1 MQAGQDSGILH
12 WSMFLRSNTRIKDG
26 KEHRYYRV
34 VESRRL
40 QSGKVAQ
47 RQVLYLGE
55 INDSQQA
62 AWRRTLEVFDEAE
75 QRITPLSLFPED
87 RPVPADAIDSVQVK
101 LGEMKL
107 ERARPYGNCWLGCE
121 LWRQLELDRFWSE
134 KLPQGREGVA
144 WPQVLELLVVN
155 RLIEPG
161 SEFRLHR
168 HWFDHS
174 AMDVLLGQDFAVAE
188 KDRLYR
194 CLDRVLEHKQ
204 DLFVH
209 LQQRWKDLF
218 DAEFDLL
225 LYDLTSTYVEG
236 EAEQNPKARHGYSRD
251 RRPDCKQV
259 VIALVVT
266 PAGFP
271 LAYEVMDG
279 NTSDKTTLRG
289 FLDTHRK
296 PVRQSAAGVADGP
309 RNSDRG
315 SAGRKCERREQE
327 MFYLVGTSRAKVKQY
342 EKQWLELPWQKV
354 RESVEVKL
362 FAQDGELYVL
372 AKSEGRQ
379 AKEIAMRRKKL
390 ARLLRKLRAMR
401 RSCPKRDQL
410 LMRVGAAKTDAGR
423 AFGFVKINLP
433 TAGQEVT
440 RETFTF
446 RLDKAK
452 LKEAELRDGH
462 YLLRTNLVAEDP
474 AVLWD
479 RYMQL
484 TQIEAAFK
492 CLKSELGI
500 RPIHHQLEH
509 RVDAHILVAFLA
521 YCLTVTLKHRLRMH
535 APGLTPRA
543 VLEKLA
549 GDPDAGRIVSDD
561 RWPPPDHAALHRA
574 GSRPGAFASSPEP
587 RIAATTASAHHH
599 VRLVSSLS
607 PTQNVVETFGVPLLK
622 TKDLPASDLSNCEGS
637 ANNHFGRLRHASGMR
652 GGFNGRPSSPGRR
665 PHRHPR
671 DTRPKSFRA

>member
-1 MQAGQDSGILH
+1 
-12 WSMFLRSNTRIKDG
+12 MFLRSNTRIKDG
-26 KEHRYYRV
+26 KEHRYYTV

-62 AWRRTLEVFDEAE
+62 AWRRTLEVFDEG
-75 QRITPLSLFPED
+75 QRRYTPLSLFPED

-101 LGEMKL
+101 LSEMKL

-121 LWRQLELDRFWSE
+121 LWRQLQLDRFWSG
-134 KLPQGREGVA
+134 KLPLGRESVA
-144 WPQVLELLVVN
+144 WHQVLELLVVN
-155 RLIEPG
+155 RLIDPG

-168 HWFDHS
+168 QWFDHS

-204 DLFVH
+204 ELFVH

-236 EAEQNPKARHGYSRD
+236 EAEQNPKARYGYSRD
-251 RRPDCKQV
+251 KRPDCKQV
-259 VIALVVT
+259 VIALIVT
-266 PAGFP
+266 PAGLP
-271 LAYEVMDG
+271 LAYEVMAG
-279 NTSDKTTLRG
+279 NTSEKTTLRG
-289 FLDTHRK
+289 FLDRIESLYGK
-296 PVRQSAAGVADGP
+296 ARRVWLM
-309 RNSDRG
+309 DRG
-315 SAGRKCERREQE
+315 IPTEALLQE
-327 MFYLVGTSRAKVKQY
+327 MRTSRQETFYLVGTSRSKIREY
-342 EKQWLELPWQKV
+342 EKQWLELPWHRV
-354 RESVEVKL
+354 RESVQVKL
-362 FAQDGELYVL
+362 FARNGELYVL

-379 AKEIAMRRKKL
+379 AKEMAMRRKKL

-401 RSCPKRDQL
+401 RSCPPRDQL

-433 TAGQEVT
+433 QADREVT
-440 RETFTF
+440 KETFTF
-446 RLDKAK
+446 QLDKAR

-462 YLLRTNLVAEDP
+462 YLLRTNLLAEDP
-474 AVLWD
+474 AALWD
-479 RYMQL
+479 RYVQL
-484 TQIEAAFK
+484 TQVEAAFK
-492 CLKSELGI
+492 CLKSDLGI

-521 YCLTVTLKHRLRMH
+521 YCLTVTLRHRLRMH
-535 APGLTPRA
+535 APGLTPLA

-549 GDPDAGRIVSDD
+549 GIQMLDVSFPTTDGRRLIMPRYTEPKPEQALLLHHLSLVLPQQ
-561 RWPPPDHAALHRA
+561 PPPRITT
-574 GSRPGAFASSPEP
+574 SASS
-587 RIAATTASAHHH
+587 
-599 VRLVSSLS
+599 
-607 PTQNVVETFGVPLLK
+607 VPFPPLK
-622 TKDLPASDLSNCEGS
+622 
-637 ANNHFGRLRHASGMR
+637 M
-652 GGFNGRPSSPGRR
+652 
-665 PHRHPR
+665 
-671 DTRPKSFRA
+671 

>member
-1 MQAGQDSGILH
+1 
-12 WSMFLRSNTRIKDG
+12 MFLRSHTRIKDG
-26 KEHRYYRV
+26 KEHRYYTV

-55 INDSQQA
+55 INDSQQV

-75 QRITPLSLFPED
+75 QRLTPLSLFPED

-101 LGEMKL
+101 LSEMKL
-107 ERARPYGNCWLGCE
+107 ERARAYGNCWLGCE
-121 LWRQLELDRFWSE
+121 LWRQLQLDRFWSE
-134 KLPQGREGVA
+134 KLPRGRETVA
-144 WPQVLELLVVN
+144 WPQVLELLAVN
-155 RLIEPG
+155 RLIDPG

-168 HWFDHS
+168 QWFDQS

-218 DAEFDLL
+218 DAQFDLL

-236 EAEQNPKARHGYSRD
+236 EAEQNPKARYGYSRD
-251 RRPDCKQV
+251 KRPDCKQV
-259 VIALVVT
+259 VIALIVT
-266 PAGFP
+266 PAGLP
-271 LAYEVMDG
+271 LAYEVMAG
-279 NTSDKTTLRG
+279 NTSEKTTLRG
-289 FLDTHRK
+289 FLDSIESQYGKARR
-296 PVRQSAAGVADGP
+296 VWLM
-309 RNSDRG
+309 DRG
-315 SAGRKCERREQE
+315 IPTEALLQE
-327 MFYLVGTSRAKVKQY
+327 MRTSRQETFYLVGTSRAKVKQY
-342 EKQWLELPWQKV
+342 EKQWLERPWHKV

-379 AKEIAMRRKKL
+379 AKENAMRRKKL

-433 TAGQEVT
+433 LAGQEVT
-440 RETFTF
+440 KETFTF
-446 RLDKAK
+446 RLEKDK

-479 RYMQL
+479 RYVQL

-492 CLKSELGI
+492 CLKSDLGI

-521 YCLTVTLKHRLRMH
+521 YCLTVTLKHRLRMQ

-549 GDPDAGRIVSDD
+549 GIQMLDVSFPTTDGRRLVMP
-561 RWPPPDHAALHRA
+561 RYTEPNPEQALLLHHLNLVLPQQPPP
-574 GSRPGAFASSPEP
+574 
-587 RIAATTASAHHH
+587 RITTAASAT
-599 VRLVSSLS
+599 
-607 PTQNVVETFGVPLLK
+607 PFPQLK
-622 TKDLPASDLSNCEGS
+622 
-637 ANNHFGRLRHASGMR
+637 M
-652 GGFNGRPSSPGRR
+652 
-665 PHRHPR
+665 
-671 DTRPKSFRA
+671 